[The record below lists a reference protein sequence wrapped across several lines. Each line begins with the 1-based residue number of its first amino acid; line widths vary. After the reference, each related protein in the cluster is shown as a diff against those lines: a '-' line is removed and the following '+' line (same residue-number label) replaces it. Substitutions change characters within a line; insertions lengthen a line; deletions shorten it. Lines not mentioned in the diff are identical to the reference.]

1 VKEFLDNNLT
11 AARALKCTGT
21 QRIQV
26 IDELDDIIL
35 DVVRENPGITKAEAL
50 RRVVHRSRM
59 AESFD
64 VTLPTILA
72 GARENPQLSKEPK
85 RCLFSLCS
93 RRRRT
98 AVKL

>member
-35 DVVRENPGITKAEAL
+35 DVVRESPGITKAEAH

-59 AESFD
+59 AVSLS
-64 VTLPTILA
+64 TLRYLLYSQEQEGILSSQKSRNGVYFRFAAEDA
-72 GARENPQLSKEPK
+72 GLR
-85 RCLFSLCS
+85 
-93 RRRRT
+93 
-98 AVKL
+98 